1 MEKVREGRREGAV
14 REERHW
20 REKRR
25 RIRSLLT
32 IDISSTNVGRSS
44 ITGKKAASKLSLLTT
59 PLPCMSARAIYFVTP
74 TFKVAPPIFWPNLAD
89 SALAPP
95 ILSGV
100 QRLDLSLVQ
109 QKVSVRRNREVSAAG
124 RLLLYCGYGK
134 VSWYN

>member
-1 MEKVREGRREGAV
+1 M
-14 REERHW
+14 
-20 REKRR
+20 
-25 RIRSLLT
+25 
-32 IDISSTNVGRSS
+32 N
-44 ITGKKAASKLSLLTT
+44 
-59 PLPCMSARAIYFVTP
+59 ARAIYFAPP
-74 TFKVAPPIFWPNLAD
+74 TFKVASPIFGPILPYDLAD

-109 QKVSVRRNREVSAAG
+109 PKVFVSRNREVSAAG

>member
-20 REKRR
+20 RGKRM

-32 IDISSTNVGRSS
+32 IDRDH
-44 ITGKKAASKLSLLTT
+44 L
-59 PLPCMSARAIYFVTP
+59 
-74 TFKVAPPIFWPNLAD
+74 

-100 QRLDLSLVQ
+100 QRLDLSLLVQ

>member
-1 MEKVREGRREGAV
+1 MALKGN
-14 REERHW
+14 ER
-20 REKRR
+20 KGGGLGDF
-25 RIRSLLT
+25 SPLVY
-32 IDISSTNVGRSS
+32 ISSTNQG
-44 ITGKKAASKLSLLTT
+44 GHLSL
-59 PLPCMSARAIYFVTP
+59 ARMLIVFSYNSFAMHERTRYLLCP
-74 TFKVAPPIFWPNLAD
+74 THFLGGPTHFWPNLAD

-109 QKVSVRRNREVSAAG
+109 PKVSVSRNREVSAAG

>member
-1 MEKVREGRREGAV
+1 MH
-14 REERHW
+14 ERT
-20 REKRR
+20 RY
-25 RIRSLLT
+25 LL
-32 IDISSTNVGRSS
+32 R
-44 ITGKKAASKLSLLTT
+44 
-59 PLPCMSARAIYFVTP
+59 P
-74 TFKVAPPIFWPNLAD
+74 THFYGGPTHFWPNLAAAD

-109 QKVSVRRNREVSAAG
+109 PKVSVSRNREVSAAG